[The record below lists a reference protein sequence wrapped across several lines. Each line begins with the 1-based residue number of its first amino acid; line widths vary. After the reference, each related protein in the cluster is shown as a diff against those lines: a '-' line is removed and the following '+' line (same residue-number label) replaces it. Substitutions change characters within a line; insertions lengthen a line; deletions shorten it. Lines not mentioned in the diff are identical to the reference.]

1 MKKAIAKLRQHP
13 LVKKADSFVRKW
25 DGKLTQDLVLNPGQF
40 GLGKVPARL
49 EPDDATDM
57 VCGFCSTGC
66 SLTIHLKDGQAINL
80 SPATNY
86 PVNLGM
92 ACPKGWEALTPLRS
106 PDRATTPYLRNAHG
120 QLEPVD
126 WDTALQIFTLRF
138 KAIQDKYGN
147 DAIGWLGTGQICTEE
162 MAFLGAL
169 AKFGMRMLHGD
180 GNTRQCMATA
190 ATAYKQSFGFDAP
203 PYTYKDFEE
212 SDVLVFVGSNL
223 CIAHPIMWQ
232 RVCQNRNHPEIIVV
246 DPRKTETAMAAT
258 QHYAIKPKSDLVLLY
273 GLANISSRAA
283 G

>member
-1 MKKAIAKLRQHP
+1 VKKAIAKLLQHP

-25 DGKLTQDLVLNPGQF
+25 DGELTQDLVLQPGKL

-49 EPDDATDM
+49 DPDDATNM
-57 VCGFCSTGC
+57 VCGFCATGC

-106 PDRATTPYLRNAHG
+106 PDRATTPYLRTAGGH
-120 QLEPVD
+120 LEPVD
-126 WDTALQIFTLRF
+126 WHTALQNFTLRF
-138 KAIQDKYGN
+138 KAIQGKYGN
-147 DAIGWLGTGQICTEE
+147 EAIAWLGTGQICTEE
-162 MAFLGAL
+162 LAFLGAL
-169 AKFGMRMLHGD
+169 AKFGMGILHGD
-180 GNTRQCMATA
+180 GNTRQCMASAT
-190 ATAYKQSFGFDAP
+190 TAYKQSFGFDAP

-232 RVCQNRNHPEIIVV
+232 RVCQNKHRPEVIV
-246 DPRKTETAMAAT
+246 
-258 QHYAIKPKSDLVLLY
+258 I
-273 GLANISSRAA
+273 
-283 G
+283 